1 MTENHGYGDQRR
13 DEPRERLLRA
23 QWNCAGSSCAGAVR
37 GRRAD
42 RELGAWCR
50 AIQLGTLNWTN
61 RVGGL
66 KASQFE
72 TVRQGW
78 LHSLEPGWARAASW
92 ATRTNMRLPVPISWY
107 RSTLNARA
115 ILDDPGDPHPPAL
128 GAPNTGSGSSNVRRR
143 GGV

>member
-1 MTENHGYGDQRR
+1 MLPSQLTSFRWVGAGRSCCFEGRHRGLRMTENHGYGDQRR

-23 QWNCAGSSCAGAVR
+23 QWNYAGSSCAGAVR

-78 LHSLEPGWARAASW
+78 LHSLEPGWRAALW
-92 ATRTNMRLPVPISWY
+92 ATRTNMRLPVPISM
-107 RSTLNARA
+107 RS
-115 ILDDPGDPHPPAL
+115 P
-128 GAPNTGSGSSNVRRR
+128 VR
-143 GGV
+143 GLC